1 MTRHIR
7 FDENVVLTVFAN
19 AVPEDAIS
27 AINAAIDRSA
37 GEHPE
42 RAEPSAMASILRKC
56 DHFMTIEEEV
66 CANTRAMAAKL
77 GAHGLRREPFHVI
90 RCANTS
96 TRNESHCR
104 HYDSHLLTLLI
115 PLRLSPSASCNGDL
129 IVYRRKRLRVSTVAN
144 VVCKLRHGVQRNLPF
159 PLRKWLTI
167 RDLRKG
173 LCDRVPV
180 EPGNV
185 YMFNGFVLQHAN
197 LDVEEGERRSLLIH
211 YYDPGYSAGISS
223 AVRRA
228 RMLWDRWRK
237 NMTGMYE
244 GQ

>member
-1 MTRHIR
+1 MTRYIR

-19 AVPEDAIS
+19 GVPKDAIS
-27 AINAAIDRSA
+27 AINAAIDRSS
-37 GEHPE
+37 GEHPK

-56 DHFMTIEEEV
+56 DDFRRIEEQV
-66 CANTRAMAAKL
+66 RAKSHAMAVKL
-77 GAHGLRREPFHVI
+77 SPHGFRREPFHVI
-90 RCANTS
+90 RCANTL

-115 PLRLSPSASCNGDL
+115 PLKLSPSSSCNGDL
-129 IVYRRKRLRVSTVAN
+129 LVYRRKRLRVSTVAN
-144 VVCKLRHGVQRNLPF
+144 LVCKLRHGLQRNLPF
-159 PLRKWLTI
+159 PLRKWLTM

-180 EPGNV
+180 ELGNV
-185 YMFNGFVLQHAN
+185 YVFNGFVLQHAN
-197 LDVEEGERRSLLIH
+197 LDVEVGERRSLLIH
-211 YYDPGYSAGISS
+211 YYDPGYSVGISS